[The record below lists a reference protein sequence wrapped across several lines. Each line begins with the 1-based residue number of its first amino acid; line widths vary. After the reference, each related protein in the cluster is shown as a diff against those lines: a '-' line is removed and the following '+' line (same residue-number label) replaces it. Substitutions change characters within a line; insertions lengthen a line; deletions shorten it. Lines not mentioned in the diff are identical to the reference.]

1 QGTGGPLTAEGLEAA
16 LRLLDRKR
24 RLIERVHVIAGT
36 EQLGMLEGI
45 VDCLFERVQPYGNAG

>member
-1 QGTGGPLTAEGLEAA
+1 LEAA